1 MIDSWNQWLEPD
13 SPGNGSGV
21 LRSYRGPRRAS
32 ATLFKIFFWEAL
44 PVGSSIG
51 SVTVWVKRL
60 PAGDLAAQEA
70 IFRRY
75 QGPLVDYAAF
85 RLRQIGVRSADAE
98 DVAQE
103 VFMGLFRRTAD
114 GKMPD
119 LDDRDALWLKLRR
132 ICGDRVKDARR
143 KRTLATESAL
153 GDREDTT
160 GAGLARVADEHWEE
174 CVLTVEHGLL
184 QHYLRQR
191 SEDLP
196 EIASMRMQGYSIDQ
210 IAEKLKIPTR
220 TVDRRIQWIHKLCEE
235 YQRL

>member
-1 MIDSWNQWLEPD
+1 ME
-13 SPGNGSGV
+13 
-21 LRSYRGPRRAS
+21 
-32 ATLFKIFFWEAL
+32 
-44 PVGSSIG
+44 SSIG

-60 PAGDLAAQEA
+60 PAGDVAAQEA

-75 QGPLVDYAAF
+75 QEALVGYAAF
-85 RLRQIGVRSADAE
+85 RLRQLGVRAADAD
-98 DVAQE
+98 DVAQD

-153 GDREDTT
+153 DGSDDAT
-160 GAGLARVADEHWEE
+160 GAGLAKVADEHFEE

-196 EIASMRMQGYSIDQ
+196 DIASLRMQGYSVDQ
-210 IAEKLKIPTR
+210 IAQMLGIPSR
-220 TVDRRIQWIHKLCEE
+220 TIDRRIQWIHQLCEE
-235 YQRL
+235 YQRLE

>member
-1 MIDSWNQWLEPD
+1 VE
-13 SPGNGSGV
+13 
-21 LRSYRGPRRAS
+21 
-32 ATLFKIFFWEAL
+32 
-44 PVGSSIG
+44 SSIG

-60 PAGDLAAQEA
+60 PAGDVAAQEA

-75 QGPLVDYAAF
+75 QEALVGYAAF
-85 RLRQIGVRSADAE
+85 RLRQLGVRAADAD
-98 DVAQE
+98 DVAQD

-153 GDREDTT
+153 DGSDDAT
-160 GAGLARVADEHWEE
+160 GAGLAKVADEHFEE

-196 EIASMRMQGYSIDQ
+196 DIASLRMQGYSVDQ
-210 IAEKLKIPTR
+210 IAQMLGIPSR
-220 TVDRRIQWIHKLCEE
+220 TIDRRIQWIHQLCEE
-235 YQRL
+235 YQRLE